1 MSFYT
6 SLSGLQV
13 AQADMAVTS
22 HNLANVGTN
31 GFKKSRSDFADVI
44 ASNFTTDPRR
54 QVGMGATLKQNVQQF
69 GEGNLKTT
77 TSGLDLAISGDG
89 FFAVRTDGLNGSL
102 AYTRNGGFTVDS
114 NRDIVDAQGSA
125 LLGFPVDANGTPT
138 ATGLGSLTKLT
149 IPEISGTPVPTSA
162 VALDV
167 NLQSGATTPAN
178 TFSPSD
184 PSSYNGSAATTVYDA
199 AGNAMTMTTY
209 FVRDSAADTTGAS
222 PTTGWNAYSFVNG
235 QQLTSGGNAATPLT
249 FNATGTMTNPS
260 SAVAY
265 DSFTPASSGVPQTFG
280 LNLAGSA
287 QTAGGFSVNTRS
299 QDGAAVG
306 QFSGISVDATGLVT
320 ASYSNGDNKLLGK
333 VALANFTTPTGLRQ
347 VGNSYWQQ
355 TGVSG
360 SPQLGQ
366 AGDSGYGG
374 LMSSTIEGSNVDIT
388 EELVNLISA
397 QRNFQAN
404 SKALDIQSSLIQ
416 TIFQI
421 QS

>member
-13 AQADMAVTS
+13 AQADMNVTS

-89 FFAVRTDGLNGSL
+89 FFAVRTNGLNGTL

-125 LLGFPVDANGTPT
+125 LLGYPVDANGTPT
-138 ATGLGSLTKLT
+138 ATDMGSLTKLT
-149 IPEISGTPVPTSA
+149 IPEISGTPKPTA
-162 VALDV
+162 NVALDV

-178 TFSPSD
+178 AFAPSD

-209 FVRDSAADTTGAS
+209 FVRDSANDTATSTA
-222 PTTGWNAYSFVNG
+222 WNAYSYVNG
-235 QQLTSGGNAATPLT
+235 QQMTTGGVAATPVSFDT
-249 FNATGTMTNPS
+249 TGTMLTPTA
-260 SAVAY
+260 AVAY
-265 DSFTPASSGVPQTFG
+265 DSFTPASSGVAQSFS

-306 QFSGISVDATGLVT
+306 QFSGISVDSTGLVT